1 MQSIFSLIRW
11 KNLFMIVLVQ
21 LLVKYALLE
30 PFGAIITLN
39 GFGFSILI
47 LATVCI
53 AAAGYIINDI
63 YDQETDA
70 INKPKQRIVG
80 KRISE
85 KTAYNLFIGFN
96 VVGVLLGFYVSN
108 MVDRSGLFAI
118 FVLTSGLLY
127 LYATYLKQIPVV
139 GNIVISILV
148 ALSVIIVGLFELIPA
163 ITIKNQDLQL
173 FYFEVILAYAIFAF
187 LINLIRELVKDM
199 EDIDGDYKSGIKTLP
214 IVLGRERSNHVI
226 FFLTFLPIFALIYY
240 ITSNMYKNL
249 FVVGYFL
256 LFVIGPLIL
265 VLIRVFQAKSK
276 ANYRSISKLLKLIML
291 FGMLSMALYQLI

>member
-1 MQSIFSLIRW
+1 
-11 KNLFMIVLVQ
+11 MIVLVQ